1 MKIPCQAMLLVGPTG
16 CGKTPL
22 GELIGARGLGGRRA
36 VHFDFGEH
44 LRRAAASP
52 ADYPLLSPGDIEIIS
67 TSLSTGALLTD
78 DQFTIA
84 EKLLCSFAGAKGLT
98 PSDRV
103 VLNGIPRH
111 VGQASKMADLI
122 QITLVVYLECDDET
136 VLGRIAVNAG
146 GDRTGRV
153 DDKREAVLKKLAVFK
168 EQTLPL
174 VEHYERVRVPV
185 ARLPV
190 TRSSSAEYIL
200 AQLSAS
206 ETVALVDNS
215 LHHNE

>member
-1 MKIPCQAMLLVGPTG
+1 MLLVGPTG

-52 ADYPLLSPGDIEIIS
+52 ADYALLSPGDIEIIS

-84 EKLLCSFAGAKGLT
+84 EKLLCSFAGTKGLT
-98 PSDRV
+98 SADRV

-111 VGQASKMADLI
+111 VGQALKMARLI
-122 QITLVVYLECDDET
+122 QIACVVYLECDDDT

-153 DDKREAVLKKLAVFK
+153 DDQREAVLKKLAVFK

-174 VEHYERVRVPV
+174 AEYYERRQVSV
-185 ARLPV
+185 ARLTV
-190 TRSSSAEYIL
+190 TPSSSAEHIL
-200 AQLSAS
+200 AQLNAS
-206 ETVALVDNS
+206 ETTALVDDFLYHS
-215 LHHNE
+215 E